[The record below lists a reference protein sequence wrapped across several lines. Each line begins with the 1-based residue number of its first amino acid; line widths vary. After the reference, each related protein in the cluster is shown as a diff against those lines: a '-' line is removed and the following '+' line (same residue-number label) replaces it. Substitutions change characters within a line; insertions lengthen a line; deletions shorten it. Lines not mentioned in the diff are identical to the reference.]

1 MKVFLLFTFLFLFSA
16 CDAFHLK
23 PQSTDYYLVVP
34 LRNDSKSDA
43 KWAGYLRKHLDNR
56 SALSES
62 VLTKPNDKQKQIM
75 SVSVMLNTA
84 MLTDYAI
91 SYTSH
96 GVCLKAKDE
105 NKMLWLIYQ
114 FISMIGD
121 RDKRFDV
128 TDLPSPMLAYGKNE
142 AANFAFNYRSI
153 YSLYNKNPEMF
164 PILGASHVDY
174 DWAIWGHNLGKI
186 LVHKSDDCYA
196 RTATGRDKKQ
206 FCFSSFEL
214 YNELVEYISNNY
226 GDEKSAWFCIMPNDN
241 DVVCQCPR
249 CKKAGNTLHDAAPS
263 VIAFVERLAHRFPNH
278 TFVTSHYLTMSSAPA
293 HRLPK
298 NMGVIVSAMD
308 LPLQANV
315 VNSVKGQCLLH
326 TIKEWRKYC
335 SRVYIWDYNRNY
347 DDYLSPFPCL
357 LILQQRLQFYK
368 QNGVSGVVFNDSGDN
383 FSSFDDMQTAVISQL
398 LINPSIDVQKACCRF
413 FKKFYPKTSNILIQ
427 YYNAIE
433 NRAFAVGKPLEF
445 YGGIGDAVEGYLDV
459 QEFNTFFCNLEKA
472 SKETSGDERTRLNK
486 LLTALNY
493 TRFELMRFVGKS
505 VNSEMLSQIMHN
517 LSGHKAFP
525 EMNNYREA
533 NGTLEDYINFVS
545 NHKLFISYPN
555 PLANKISSSSRLD
568 EGQLPLSALTDGKLG
583 IPFDYHTHWLVFSGD
598 SLHINI
604 SCVQG
609 RELQMNFMEAS
620 PWHIFLPKSVK
631 LCQEGKVISEVMPI
645 DGAADDFTRH
655 TISIPLKKVDRNMPV
670 NLIIIKSGHSFAI
683 DEIMVK

>member
-16 CDAFHLK
+16 CDAFHPK

-186 LVHKSDDCYA
+186 LAHKSDDCYA

-226 GDEKSAWFCIMPNDN
+226 GDEKSARFCIMPNDN
-241 DVVCQCPR
+241 DVVCQ
-249 CKKAGNTLHDAAPS
+249 
-263 VIAFVERLAHRFPNH
+263 
-278 TFVTSHYLTMSSAPA
+278 
-293 HRLPK
+293 
-298 NMGVIVSAMD
+298 
-308 LPLQANV
+308 
-315 VNSVKGQCLLH
+315 
-326 TIKEWRKYC
+326 
-335 SRVYIWDYNRNY
+335 
-347 DDYLSPFPCL
+347 
-357 LILQQRLQFYK
+357 
-368 QNGVSGVVFNDSGDN
+368 
-383 FSSFDDMQTAVISQL
+383 
-398 LINPSIDVQKACCRF
+398 
-413 FKKFYPKTSNILIQ
+413 
-427 YYNAIE
+427 
-433 NRAFAVGKPLEF
+433 
-445 YGGIGDAVEGYLDV
+445 
-459 QEFNTFFCNLEKA
+459 
-472 SKETSGDERTRLNK
+472 
-486 LLTALNY
+486 
-493 TRFELMRFVGKS
+493 
-505 VNSEMLSQIMHN
+505 
-517 LSGHKAFP
+517 
-525 EMNNYREA
+525 
-533 NGTLEDYINFVS
+533 
-545 NHKLFISYPN
+545 
-555 PLANKISSSSRLD
+555 
-568 EGQLPLSALTDGKLG
+568 
-583 IPFDYHTHWLVFSGD
+583 
-598 SLHINI
+598 
-604 SCVQG
+604 
-609 RELQMNFMEAS
+609 
-620 PWHIFLPKSVK
+620 
-631 LCQEGKVISEVMPI
+631 
-645 DGAADDFTRH
+645 
-655 TISIPLKKVDRNMPV
+655 
-670 NLIIIKSGHSFAI
+670 
-683 DEIMVK
+683 